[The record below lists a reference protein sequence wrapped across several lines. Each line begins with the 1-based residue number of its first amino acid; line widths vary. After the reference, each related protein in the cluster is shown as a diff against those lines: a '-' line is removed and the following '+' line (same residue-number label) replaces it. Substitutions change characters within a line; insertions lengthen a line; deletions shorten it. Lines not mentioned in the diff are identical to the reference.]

1 MLVLK
6 YKMDK
11 EKEVFDKMSDYTA
24 TMNEEF
30 ESTGELLRKNIRN
43 RQHSILIGP
52 PGTGKTRTALA
63 IIEKIKLESC
73 DFGEFDM
80 IQFHP
85 QYSYQDF
92 IEGYTVKDG
101 VFHYKKGAF
110 KKFVDSSDNKKLNI
124 LLIDEIN
131 RSDISS
137 VFGELLFL
145 IDNDNDTNPK
155 VVKLPI
161 SGEEMRMPSNMVI
174 IGTMNSADKNIAIMD
189 FAIRRRFSF
198 IFVKPDYKG
207 LCAWLNSTGIVSD
220 DIDIKCY
227 VNAIK
232 VLNYRII
239 KHPLMGKNMALGQS
253 FFVPKIESGK
263 AISNNDIAKQ
273 FNTLIIPQIEAYLG
287 YGNLKDISEILS
299 PEIRLKSQVGDL
311 VSTKDIINMIKV
323 MSMSKEL
330 G

>member
-1 MLVLK
+1 
-6 YKMDK
+6 MDK
-11 EKEVFDKMSDYTA
+11 EKEVFEKMSDYTTA
-24 TMNEEF
+24 TNEEV
-30 ESTGELLRKNIRN
+30 ESTGNLLKENIRN

-63 IIEKIKLESC
+63 IIEEIKLESC
-73 DFGEFDM
+73 DFGNFEM

-110 KKFVDSSDNKKLNI
+110 KKFVDSSDKEKLNI

-145 IDNDNDTNPK
+145 IDNDTNSK

-207 LCAWLNSTGIVSD
+207 LCSWLNSIGIVSC
-220 DIDIKCY
+220 DIDITCY

-232 VLNYRII
+232 VLNNRII
-239 KHPLMGKNMALGQS
+239 KHPLMGKNMTLGQS
-253 FFVPKIESGK
+253 LFVPKTGDGK
-263 AISNNDIAKQ
+263 LISNEDIAKQ
-273 FNTLIIPQIEAYLG
+273 FNTLIIPQVEAYLG

-299 PEIRLKSQVGDL
+299 PEIRLKSQLGDL
-311 VSTKDIINMIKV
+311 ASTKDIINMIKV
-323 MSMSKEL
+323 MSKSKEIS
-330 G
+330 